1 MAYTPELSNRY
12 SCTLRRIAWALN
24 MPMTRAIEAVLDHYR
39 QTVDSQAIC
48 SACRDPTRCSA
59 CVFNQQ

>member
-24 MPMTRAIEAVLDHYR
+24 LPMTRAIEAVLDQYC
-39 QTVDSQAIC
+39 QAIDRQATC
-48 SACRDPTRCSA
+48 RACKDPTRCCECA
-59 CVFNQQ
+59 FKQP